1 MRARSSLPSANT
13 RRHAEADRLTGGP
26 GRAPAQPWRPK
37 TPEERGRELERISRE
52 YTRDRLRRAIATLGL
67 CFLSTLVGVA
77 GMSWAVSTT
86 DDVLAPVVFWGALLA
101 GYAGN
106 AFALLAAY
114 ADSVRRDG

>member
-1 MRARSSLPSANT
+1 M
-13 RRHAEADRLTGGP
+13 TGES
-26 GRAPAQPWRPK
+26 GRALAQPWRAK

-52 YTRDRLRRAIATLGL
+52 YTRDRLRQAVATLGL
-67 CFLSTLVGVA
+67 CFLSTLVGVV

>member
-1 MRARSSLPSANT
+1 MPVPSREGGQIEPSTAR
-13 RRHAEADRLTGGP
+13 
-26 GRAPAQPWRPK
+26 PWRPK

-52 YTRDRLRRAIATLGL
+52 YSRDRVRRTIATLGV
-67 CFLSTLVGVA
+67 CFLSTAVGVA

-86 DDVLAPVVFWGALLA
+86 NDIFAPVVFWGALLA